1 MPQDMSRAFLITLD
15 RLAFITVLVISR
27 MIDSIRLDSTESRIG
42 SKLSALRDRALA
54 GLALTLV
61 AKLIGRGSS
70 ASIGRVWKIGPLRRS
85 RMPASAPVRVPLDR
99 RRHPA
104 ARMTGRCARMLCT
117 VTVICQSPE
126 KCKHTKIAPAKEL
139 RQRQGCL
146 HGGNRRG
153 HIHGVRPP
161 GLHALAPVRI
171 GLDGTAARRDV

>member
-117 VTVICQSPE
+117 VTLICQSPE
-126 KCKHTKIAPAKEL
+126 KCKHTKIAPRDGPRRRL
-139 RQRQGCL
+139 RRLAVRSFVIEGTRCPL
-146 HGGNRRG
+146 STGEARSPREPERRG
-153 HIHGVRPP
+153 D
-161 GLHALAPVRI
+161 GLW
-171 GLDGTAARRDV
+171 